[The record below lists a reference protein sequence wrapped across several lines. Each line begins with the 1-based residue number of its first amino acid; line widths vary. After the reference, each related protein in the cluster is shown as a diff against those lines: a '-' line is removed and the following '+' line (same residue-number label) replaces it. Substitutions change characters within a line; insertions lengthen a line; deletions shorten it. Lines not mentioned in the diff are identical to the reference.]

1 MNVYPFF
8 RDLLFRLDAETGHHL
23 SLNSLKWLELS
34 GLLKLMLPTP
44 LVKPVR
50 VMGIDFSN
58 PVGLAAGLDKNAD
71 YLDALAL
78 LGFGFVE
85 VGTVT
90 PRPQP
95 GNTKPRLFRLPEAE
109 AIINRMGFNNLGV
122 DHLLEQVQ
130 IADTTARIGIN
141 IGKNFDTPVEKAL
154 DDYLLGLNKVYA
166 HADYVTINISSPNT
180 PGLRSLQF
188 GKALDD
194 LLDALKNA
202 QTALAAEHE
211 RYVPMAV
218 KVAPDLSTEELG
230 QLADSFSRF
239 QVDAVIATNTTLDR
253 DAVKDL
259 QNANE
264 AGGLSGRPLFSKS
277 TEVVRQFRQALPADM
292 PIIAAG
298 GISSGDDAQAKLDAG
313 ASLVQIYSGLIYQ
326 GPALI
331 RDIVKN
337 LQQRT

>member
-1 MNVYPFF
+1 MNLYPFF
-8 RDLLFRLDAETGHHL
+8 RDLLFRLDAETAHHL

-50 VMGIDFSN
+50 VMGIEFSN

-130 IADTTARIGIN
+130 IADTTAKIGIN

-194 LLDALKNA
+194 LLDALKNV

-218 KVAPDLSTEELG
+218 KVAPDLSAEELA
-230 QLADSFSRF
+230 QLADSFRRF

-253 DAVKDL
+253 DAVKEL
-259 QNANE
+259 QHANE
-264 AGGLSGRPLFSKS
+264 AGGLSGRPLFSNS
-277 TEVVRQFRQALPADM
+277 TAVVRQFRQALPADM

-298 GISSGDDAQAKLDAG
+298 GISNGDDAKAKLDAG

-331 RDIVKN
+331 RDIVKK

>member
-1 MNVYPFF
+1 MNLYPFF
-8 RDLLFRLDAETGHHL
+8 RDLLFRLDAETAHHL

-95 GNTKPRLFRLPEAE
+95 GNTKPRMFRLPEAE

-130 IADTTARIGIN
+130 IADTTAKVGIN

-202 QTALAAEHE
+202 QTTLAAEHE

-218 KVAPDLSTEELG
+218 KVAPDLSVEELA

-259 QNANE
+259 SNANE

-277 TEVVRQFRQALPADM
+277 TEVVRQFRQLLPADM

-298 GISSGDDAQAKLDAG
+298 GISSGDDAKAKLDAG

>member
-1 MNVYPFF
+1 MNIYP
-8 RDLLFRLDAETGHHL
+8 LLREMMFRLDAETAHHFG
-23 SLNSLKWLELS
+23 LNSLKWLEMT
-34 GLLKLMLPTP
+34 GLLRLAMPRP
-44 LVKPVR
+44 LHKPVR
-50 VMGIDFSN
+50 VMGLEFAN

-71 YLDALAL
+71 YIDALAL

-122 DHLLEQVQ
+122 DHLIEQVQ
-130 IADTTARIGIN
+130 IADAKTNIGIN
-141 IGKNFDTPVEKAL
+141 IGKNFDTPVANAI
-154 DDYLLGLNKVYA
+154 DDYLIGLNKVYQ

-188 GKALDD
+188 GQALDE
-194 LLDALKNA
+194 LLDALKNNQA
-202 QTALAAEHE
+202 DLAAKYE
-211 RYVPMAV
+211 RYVPMTV
-218 KVAPDLSTEELG
+218 KVAPDLTSEELL
-230 QLADSFSRF
+230 QLAETFGRF
-239 QVDAVIATNTTLDR
+239 KVDAVIATNTTLDR
-253 DAVKDL
+253 SAVEGLK
-259 QNANE
+259 NADE
-264 AGGLSGRPLFSKS
+264 AGGLSGRPLLASS
-277 TEVVRQFRQALPADM
+277 TEVVRQFRQALPEDM

-298 GISSGDDAQAKLDAG
+298 GINSGGDALAKIEAG
-313 ASLVQIYSGLIYQ
+313 AALVQIYSGLIYQ

-331 RDIVKN
+331 RDIVKT

>member
-1 MNVYPFF
+1 MNIYPLL
-8 RDLLFRLDAETGHHL
+8 RDLLFRLDAETAHHL
-23 SLNSLKWLELS
+23 GLNTLKWLELS
-34 GLLKLMLPTP
+34 GLLKLLMPKP
-44 LVKPVR
+44 LQKPVK
-50 VMGIDFSN
+50 VMGIDFAN

-95 GNTKPRLFRLPEAE
+95 GNTKPRLFRLPEAQ

-130 IADTTARIGIN
+130 IADTTAKVGIN
-141 IGKNFDTPVEKAL
+141 IGKNFDTPVTSAI
-154 DDYLLGLNKVYA
+154 DDYLIGLHKVYA

-188 GKALDD
+188 GKALDE

-202 QTALAAEHE
+202 QTELAAQHE

-218 KVAPDLSTEELG
+218 KVAPDLSAEELA
-230 QLADSFSRF
+230 QLAEAFSRF
-239 QVDAVIATNTTLDR
+239 QVDAVIATNTTLER
-253 DAVKDL
+253 EAVNGLAHAD
-259 QNANE
+259 E
-264 AGGLSGRPLFSKS
+264 AGGLSGRPLFAKS
-277 TEVVRQFRQALPADM
+277 TEVVRQFRQALPATM

-298 GISSGDDAQAKLDAG
+298 GINSGDDARAKLDAG
-313 ASLVQIYSGLIYQ
+313 AALVQLYSGLIYQ

>member
-1 MNVYPFF
+1 MYPLL
-8 RDLLFRLDAETGHHL
+8 RDLMFRLDAETAHHL
-23 SLNSLKWLELS
+23 GLNTLKWLELT
-34 GLLKLMLPTP
+34 GLLKLLMPKP
-44 LVKPVR
+44 LVKPVT
-50 VMGIDFSN
+50 VMGIDFAN

-95 GNTKPRLFRLPEAE
+95 GNTRPRLFRLPQAQ

-130 IADTTARIGIN
+130 IAETNSKIGIN

-154 DDYLLGLNKVYA
+154 EDYLIGLHKVYA
-166 HADYVTINISSPNT
+166 NADYVTINISSPNT

-188 GKALDD
+188 GKALDE
-194 LLDALKNA
+194 LLDGLKNGQA
-202 QTALAAEHE
+202 DLAAKHE

-218 KVAPDLSTEELG
+218 KVAPDLTSEELL
-230 QLADSFSRF
+230 QLADTFSRF
-239 QVDAVIATNTTLDR
+239 QIDAVIATNTTLER
-253 DAVKDL
+253 DAVTGLKHAE
-259 QNANE
+259 Q
-264 AGGLSGRPLFSKS
+264 AGGLSGLPLFTRS
-277 TEVVRQFRQALPADM
+277 TEVVRQFRQALPAAM

-298 GISSGDDAQAKLDAG
+298 GINSGDAAQAKLEAG

-326 GPALI
+326 GPTLI
-331 RDIVKN
+331 RDIVKT